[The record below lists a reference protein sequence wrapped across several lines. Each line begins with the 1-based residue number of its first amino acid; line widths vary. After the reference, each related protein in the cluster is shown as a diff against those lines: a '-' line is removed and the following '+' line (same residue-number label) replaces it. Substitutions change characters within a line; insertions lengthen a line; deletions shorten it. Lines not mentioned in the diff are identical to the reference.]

1 MSLPNCSSCLVENQF
16 SNMHLLKIEL
26 SYKICVIIIDNWT
39 DIAELMI
46 NYEMYVQQYMLLMQC
61 FDDRKIWK
69 MK

>member
-1 MSLPNCSSCLVENQF
+1 
-16 SNMHLLKIEL
+16 MHLLEIEL
-26 SYKICVIIIDNWT
+26 HIQKHQCYHIKYVTIIDNWT
-39 DIAELMI
+39 HIAEQMI

>member
-1 MSLPNCSSCLVENQF
+1 MENQF